1 VGPLK
6 QAVTFLRFWGYSSTM
21 GDAIPSSAEV
31 QVEMVLVE
39 EGRPHKW
46 GGEVEAA
53 LFPFVMFCRIS
64 PIFKN
69 NEGQDKY

>member
-1 VGPLK
+1 
-6 QAVTFLRFWGYSSTM
+6 M

-64 PIFKN
+64 PISKK